1 MIKKRSSLLLAMAL
15 MFLFCA
21 TMSYAPAS
29 AYPITRVS
37 AVTEN
42 IDQKGGLDKT
52 TETSN
57 TQEGRPTIQD
67 TSEREH
73 SFLSLDNQ
81 AINVAPEFL
90 MPLTLGDPPTAGSFD
105 YSMTEVGYSWTDA
118 SGGTLHDLTT
128 SNHEAV
134 ALPFEFNFYGENFS
148 TLYVSAYGW
157 MSFYNDAP
165 DSSNVAWFPTSDE
178 SFWYSVSLYGTNLIP
193 GSTVYTESFTSPN
206 RFVVQYQDVEYKYH
220 ETALAGTFQVI
231 FYETGEIEFNYQ
243 SLDNTN
249 GFDYKVGLNFGP
261 LVGYEMY
268 SFASFPITS
277 HSLQFDPPSKW
288 LLITS
293 PAACN
298 KSDYTLEWA
307 GDSDETIDMYYVDL
321 DAAFYDNT
329 TTNSMSLSG
338 LSDGV
343 HAIDLK
349 METGGAN
356 YTTTLSLLI
365 DTNDPTISIIY
376 PAAMSTLADAKVNW
390 TASDATSSI
399 DRFEILIDDVFFE
412 SYDIATEEAYLVLSN
427 QAWHNITVVAYDQAE
442 NWASDYR
449 YVYYDRS
456 MPAVGFVTTHN
467 EMIFFELIDLYENS
481 GYLVHEITGALASAS
496 LGNYDVIF
504 VGPNGNT
511 WPSEDT
517 VALDT
522 YMDGG
527 GKVVILAQGEF
538 PEGLDSLIETCG
550 ITNQPKYMD
559 QSPEGLVTDYA
570 ADHPFMNGVVELYAE
585 STGDRF
591 SLSFPAEEIIRDP
604 SGNYTIGALSE
615 NGNRK
620 LLCVDVAISPGQYDN
635 PQMYQNIV
643 TDWPVGLGHELKTLL
658 YSPDTAGTGKTIEVN
673 AYVLNQ
679 GSNTETGFDLKVWV
693 DGVLDTVVPVTDLDF
708 GSNKNTTVSVPVGM
722 GPTLNITAYVE
733 PQAGETLT
741 YNNRRVRLLSIYTL
755 SILTP
760 VDNETVKGGTLYV
773 TYNATYSTLLDNVSA
788 YVNSQYI
795 LSIKLSTQLVPGF
808 ELIVPIFANGT
819 NNVTLV
825 GYWSGTSTSDCVF
838 IQSYDVVPII
848 RPMPGDYIDYVV
860 TTPSLDSLT
869 QFNTTFGPWLSAY
882 EINVTMDQYT
892 YKTGALIASQ
902 RTWLSLNILNG
913 YIGSGSTG
921 PYSWTGMR
929 FFPITGLI
937 CPESVPY
944 AITLNDNSSERPSI
958 GDRFSYV
965 MWNAVFEVTDYGT
978 WEGYAVV
985 NVAYGSVMIA
995 KVLQCNGLLVT
1006 LNATGQY
1013 AQEYYIVRSS
1023 LLPSADRAPVVSSPE
1038 DCQFLDT
1045 ETGNQ
1050 ITWVV
1055 SGNLP
1060 SLYRVYKNGT
1070 VVDDGT
1076 WIVGDR
1082 ITTGVDTPVGG
1093 IWNWTIAVYDN
1104 NGAWSSDTVLVSVTD
1119 TTDPVITNMGDVTF
1133 VEGEL
1138 GAVAVWNA
1146 TDYRPSSYT
1155 IYRDG
1160 VELESGAWD
1169 GSSIVVSVELLTQGT
1184 YNYTCVVYDA
1194 FANHASSTVMVT
1206 VTEPPLNMVLI
1217 VAIVGVGVAA
1227 VVVVVFVMMRRKK
1240 P

>member
-1 MIKKRSSLLLAMAL
+1 MAL

-21 TMSYAPAS
+21 AMSYAPAS
-29 AYPITRVS
+29 AYPITTVS

-42 IDQKGGLDKT
+42 IDEIGGLDKT

-57 TQEGRPTIQD
+57 TQDRRPTILY
-67 TSEREH
+67 TSERED
-73 SFLSLDNQ
+73 SFLSQNNQ
-81 AINVAPEFL
+81 ASNVAPELL
-90 MPLTLGDPPTAGSFD
+90 MPLSLGDPPTAGSFD

-118 SGGTLHDLTT
+118 SGGTLHDLTAF
-128 SNHEAV
+128 NYEAV

-165 DSSNVAWFPTSDE
+165 DSSYVDWFPTSDE
-178 SFWYSVSLYGTNLIP
+178 SFWYSVSLYGADLIP
-193 GSTVYTESFTSPN
+193 GPTVYTESFTSPN
-206 RFVVQYQDVEYKYH
+206 RFVVQYQDVDYMYYEP
-220 ETALAGTFQVI
+220 APAGTFQVV
-231 FYETGEIEFNYQ
+231 FYETGEIDFNYQ
-243 SLDNTN
+243 DVYNTN

-268 SFASFPITS
+268 SFASFPVS
-277 HSLQFDPPSKW
+277 SQSLLFDPPSKW

-293 PAACN
+293 PAAGSN
-298 KSDYTLEWA
+298 SDYTLEWTGA
-307 GDSDETIDMYYVDL
+307 SDETIGMYYVYL

-329 TTNSMSLSG
+329 TTNGMSFSG

-376 PAAMSTLADAKVNW
+376 PDAMSTLTDAKINW
-390 TASDATSSI
+390 TASDSTSSI
-399 DRFEILIDDVFFE
+399 DRFEILIDDAFYQ
-412 SYDIATEEAYLVLSN
+412 SYDLVTEEAYLVLSN

-449 YVYYDRS
+449 YVYYDRAI
-456 MPAVGFVTTHN
+456 PAVGFVTTHH
-467 EMIFFELIDLYENS
+467 EMIFFELTDLYDNS
-481 GYLVHEITGALASAS
+481 GYLVHEITEALASAS
-496 LGNYDVIF
+496 LENYDVIF

-517 VALDT
+517 LALDT

-527 GKVVILAQGEF
+527 GRVVILAQGEF
-538 PEGLDSLIETCG
+538 PEGLDSLMETCG

-570 ADHPFMNGVVELYAE
+570 VDHPFMNGVVGLYAE
-585 STGDRF
+585 STPDRF
-591 SLSFPAEEIIRDP
+591 ILSFPAEAVIRDP
-604 SGNYTIGALSE
+604 SGNYTLGALSE
-615 NGNRK
+615 EGNRR
-620 LLCVDVAISPGQYDN
+620 LLCVDMAISPDQYDN
-635 PQMYQNIV
+635 LQMYQNIV
-643 TDWPVGLGHELKTLL
+643 TDWPVNLDHELKTLL
-658 YSPDTAGTGKTIEVN
+658 YTPNGVGAGQTIEVQ

-679 GSNTETGFDLKVWV
+679 GTNTETGFDLEVWV
-693 DGVLDTVVPVTDLDF
+693 DGVLDAVVPVADLGF
-708 GSNKNTTVSVPVGM
+708 GSNENTTLLIPVGV
-722 GPTLNITAYVE
+722 GPTLNITAYVA
-733 PQAGETLT
+733 PQPGETLT
-741 YNNRRVRLLSIYTL
+741 YNNRKVRILTTYTL
-755 SILTP
+755 RILEP
-760 VDNETVKGGTLYV
+760 LGNESVKGGTIYV
-773 TYNATYSTLLDNVSA
+773 TYNATYSALLDNVSV

-795 LSIKLSTQLVPGF
+795 LSINPSNQLVPGF

-825 GYWSGTSTSDCVF
+825 GHWSGVIASDSVL
-838 IQSYDVVPII
+838 IQSYAVVPII
-848 RPMPGDYIDYVV
+848 RTSPGDYIDYVV
-860 TTPSLDSLT
+860 TTPSMNYIT
-869 QFNTTFGPWLSAY
+869 KFNATFGAWLSAY
-882 EINVTMDQYT
+882 EINVTMEQYT
-892 YKTGALIASQ
+892 YQSDVLIASQ
-902 RTWLSLNILNG
+902 QTWLSLNILNG
-913 YIGSGSTG
+913 YAGTGSTG
-921 PYSWTGMR
+921 PFSWVGMR

-937 CPESVPY
+937 CPEPVPY
-944 AITLNDNSSERPSI
+944 AITLNSNSSERPSI
-958 GDRFSYV
+958 EDRFAYV
-965 MWNAVFEVTDYGT
+965 MWNIVFEVTDYGI
-978 WEGYAVV
+978 WEGYAVA
-985 NVAYGSVMIA
+985 NAAYGTVMTA
-995 KVLQCNGLLVT
+995 KVLQCNGLLVS
-1006 LNATGQY
+1006 LHAGGQY
-1013 AQEYYIVRSS
+1013 AQDYYIARSS
-1023 LLPSADRAPVVSSPE
+1023 FLPSGDRPPVVSSP
-1038 DCQFLDT
+1038 DDLQFLDT
-1045 ETGNQ
+1045 QSGNQ

-1060 SLYRVYKNGT
+1060 SMYRVYKNGT

-1082 ITTGVDTPVGG
+1082 ITTNVDTQVGG
-1093 IWNWTIAVYDN
+1093 VWNWTIAVYDDS
-1104 NGAWSSDTVLVSVTD
+1104 GAWITDTVLVRVTD
-1119 TTDPVITNMGDVTF
+1119 TVAPVITNMGDVTYP
-1133 VEGEL
+1133 EGEL

-1169 GSSIVVSVELLTQGT
+1169 GSSIVLSVEALTQGT

-1206 VTEPPLNMVLI
+1206 VTEAPLNMVLI
-1217 VAIVGVGVAA
+1217 VAIVGVGAAA
-1227 VVVVVFVMMRRKK
+1227 VVVVVVVMMQRKK